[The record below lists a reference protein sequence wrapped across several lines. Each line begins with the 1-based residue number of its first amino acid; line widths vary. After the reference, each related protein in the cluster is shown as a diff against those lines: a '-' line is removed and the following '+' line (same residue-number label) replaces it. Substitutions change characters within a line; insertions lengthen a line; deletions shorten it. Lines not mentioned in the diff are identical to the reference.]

1 MIIKKQKMSS
11 AAVLVLVAGILVL
24 IVMFYNGY
32 GKYVERIEQVSRWGF
47 YDLIPDSY
55 LSYLASDG
63 GSWIAFIIGVG
74 LIVVSVRLPKKT
86 VEIPVVIPTAE
97 QEIQKKQSR
106 ADELIKY
113 KELLDSGV
121 LTQEEFDAKKKEVL
135 ERST

>member
-1 MIIKKQKMSS
+1 MIIKKQKMSPV
-11 AAVLVLVAGILVL
+11 AVLALVAGILVL
-24 IVMFYNGY
+24 IVMFNNGY
-32 GKYVERIEQVSRWGF
+32 EKYIERIEQVSRWGF

-74 LIVVSVRLPKKT
+74 LIVVSIRLPKKT
-86 VEIPVVIPTAE
+86 VEIPVVILGAE
-97 QEIQKKQSR
+97 QEIQKTQSK
-106 ADELIKY
+106 ADDLVKY

-121 LTQEEFDAKKKEVL
+121 LTQEEFDAKKKELL

>member
-11 AAVLVLVAGILVL
+11 AAVLTLTLGILVL
-24 IVMFYNGY
+24 VFMFYVSYKNY
-32 GKYVERIEQVSRWGF
+32 SNQVDYLIGRGF
-47 YDLIPDSY
+47 YALLPNSY
-55 LSYLASDG
+55 LDYLVHQG
-63 GSWIAFIIGVG
+63 GAWVAFFVGAG
-74 LIVVSVRLPKKT
+74 LITIAVLLPKKT
-86 VEIPVVIPTAE
+86 VEIPVVVLAAE

-121 LTQEEFDAKKKEVL
+121 LTQEEFDTKKKEIL

>member
-11 AAVLVLVAGILVL
+11 VAVLVLVAGILIL

-32 GKYVERIEQVSRWGF
+32 GKYDERIEQVSRWGF
-47 YDLIPDSY
+47 YDLILDSY

-63 GSWIAFIIGVG
+63 GSWVAFIIGVG
-74 LIVVSVRLPKKT
+74 LIIVSVRLPKKT
-86 VEIPVVIPTAE
+86 VEIPVVIPAVE

-121 LTQEEFDAKKKEVL
+121 LTQEEFDTKKKEIL

>member
-47 YDLIPDSY
+47 YDLISDSY

-121 LTQEEFDAKKKEVL
+121 LTQEEFDTKKKEIL

>member
-11 AAVLVLVAGILVL
+11 VAVLVLVAGILVL

-32 GKYVERIEQVSRWGF
+32 GKYIERIKQVSRWGF

-63 GSWIAFIIGVG
+63 GSWVAFIIGVG
-74 LIVVSVRLPKKT
+74 LIVVSIRLPQKT
-86 VEIPVVIPTAE
+86 VEIPVVIPGAE
-97 QEIQKKQSR
+97 QEIQKKQSK
-106 ADELIKY
+106 ADDLVKY

-121 LTQEEFDAKKKEVL
+121 LTQEEFDTKKKEIL
-135 ERST
+135 ERS

>member
-11 AAVLVLVAGILVL
+11 VAVLVLVAGILIL

-32 GKYVERIEQVSRWGF
+32 GKYVERIEQVSRWGL

-63 GSWIAFIIGVG
+63 GSWVAFIIGVG
-74 LIVVSVRLPKKT
+74 LIIVSVRLPKKT
-86 VEIPVVIPTAE
+86 VEIPVVIPAVE

-113 KELLDSGV
+113 KQLLDSGV
-121 LTQEEFDAKKKEVL
+121 LTQEEFDTKKKEIL